1 MERALQIL
9 LADDEE
15 IAHQTIADYLRDS
28 GHVVDRVYDGLSAL
42 RAVEDNDYDLAL
54 IDMRMPSMDGFS
66 LLVNLQETRPDMP
79 VVFITGYGDM
89 EMALRAIRLGAMDF
103 LPKPVKLLELDAAL
117 EKSIRFRNRITQ
129 NKQDREATQIDS
141 SRLRKWNPVK
151 HPVFFTLLLIGCLT
165 AILIPIFVPL
175 VVENRAETAR
185 RTYAESALQES
196 ERRYHQLS
204 ENVTDVVWLMDTNFR
219 TTYVNSAVTN
229 LLGYAVEEVMEKTW
243 EQLMSPKCY
252 KVIKKIFEEELARQ
266 YTDGED
272 MQRLQPAKIQ
282 IMCKNG
288 SGTWVE
294 VKCAALQSSGGQ
306 PTGLLVMLRKI
317 IKGTEMANAKD
328 CQYVGQRCL
337 FKEVT

>member
-15 IAHQTIADYLRDS
+15 IVHQTIADYLRDS

-42 RAVEDNDYDLAL
+42 RAVEDKDYDLAL
-54 IDMRMPSMDGFS
+54 IDMRMPSMNGFS

-117 EKSIRFRNRITQ
+117 EKSIRFRSRITQ
-129 NKQDREATQIDS
+129 NKQDSEATQIDA
-141 SRLRKWNPVK
+141 SRLRKWNPMK

-175 VVENRAETAR
+175 IVKNRAEIAR

-204 ENVTDVVWLMDTNFR
+204 ENVTDVVWLMDTDFR
-219 TTYVNSAVTN
+219 ATYVNSAVTN

-243 EQLMSPKCY
+243 EQLTSPECY
-252 KVIKKIFEEELARQ
+252 RVIKKIFEEELARR

-272 MQRLQPAKIQ
+272 IQKLQPVKIQ
-282 IMCKNG
+282 LMCKNG

-294 VKCAALQSSGGQ
+294 VKCTALRSSDGQ
-306 PTGLLVMLRKI
+306 PTGLLVMIRKI
-317 IKGTEMANAKD
+317 TKGTEMANAKD
-328 CQYVGQRCL
+328 CQHVGQRCL
-337 FKEVT
+337 LKEVT

>member
-15 IAHQTIADYLRDS
+15 IVHQTIADYLRDS

-54 IDMRMPSMDGFS
+54 IDMRMPSMNGFS

-117 EKSIRFRNRITQ
+117 EKSIRFRSRITQ
-129 NKQDREATQIDS
+129 NKQDSEATQIDS
-141 SRLRKWNPVK
+141 SRLRKWNPMK
-151 HPVFFTLLLIGCLT
+151 HPVFFALLLIGCLT

-175 VVENRAETAR
+175 IVKSRAEIAR

-196 ERRYHQLS
+196 ERRYHQLL
-204 ENVTDVVWLMDTNFR
+204 ENVTDVVWLMDMNFR
-219 TTYVNSAVTN
+219 ATHVNSAVTN

-243 EQLMSPKCY
+243 EQFTFPECY
-252 KVIKKIFEEELARQ
+252 KVAKKMFEEELARR
-266 YTDGED
+266 YTDGEY
-272 MQRLQPAKIQ
+272 IQ
-282 IMCKNG
+282 ELRPVRIQLMCKNG

-294 VKCAALQSSGGQ
+294 VKCNALRSSDGQ
-306 PTGLLVMLRKI
+306 PTGLLVMIRKI
-317 IKGTEMANAKD
+317 TKGTEMANAKD
-328 CQYVGQRCL
+328 CQHVGQRCL